1 MQMYDCGFTFQTAI
15 AGGIPG
21 RHDPG
26 NGSQSLGI
34 AAHNIP
40 PLSRAGLLKP
50 LGRPGRYCIKR
61 FSRDLLARNLADAT
75 WLEKAM
81 AAYHRHWRI
90 KNARKRVNKA
100 KGMPASESV
109 AR

>member
-1 MQMYDCGFTFQTAI
+1 MTNDSPF
-15 AGGIPG
+15 
-21 RHDPG
+21 
-26 NGSQSLGI
+26 NLQSLAEYPATMTKEMVAKAMGV

-50 LGRPGRYCIKR
+50 LGRPGRYCVKHY
-61 FSRDLLARNLADAT
+61 SRDLLARNLADAT

-90 KNARKRVNKA
+90 KNERKRTNKA
-100 KGMPASESV
+100 NGTSASDSV